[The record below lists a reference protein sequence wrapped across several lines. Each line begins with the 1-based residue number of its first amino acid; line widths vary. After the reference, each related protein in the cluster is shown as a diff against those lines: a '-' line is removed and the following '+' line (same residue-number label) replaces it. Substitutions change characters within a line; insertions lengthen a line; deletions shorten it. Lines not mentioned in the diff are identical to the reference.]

1 MKSFVIATCVV
12 AAWSA
17 SAAAAEIKVLS
28 AGAVE
33 PGLVRAVEAFK
44 RTSGT
49 EVKIQFNTAPQL
61 AKKLA
66 DGESADVLV
75 APPALLD
82 EQTKAG
88 KVVADGRVALGRVGA
103 GVLVRTNATAPDIT
117 TSEALK
123 QALLS
128 ADSIV
133 YNTASS
139 GQYIAKMIEKLGI
152 AGEVKAKTTLYPDAN
167 AVVEHVAKGKG
178 NEIGFSPIPEIK
190 QSEHKGVKLVGPL
203 PADIQNY
210 TSYGAAALSSA
221 ASKDAAKA
229 FLAFLATPEAKQAF
243 VSAGI
248 E

>member
-1 MKSFVIATCVV
+1 MKSFIIAACAV
-12 AAWSA
+12 AAFSA
-17 SAAAAEIKVLS
+17 SAVAAEIKVLS

-33 PGLVRAVEAFK
+33 PGLMRAAEGFK
-44 RTSGT
+44 KASGH
-49 EVKIQFNTAPQL
+49 ELRVQYNTAPQL

-66 DGESADVLV
+66 DGETGDILI

-82 EQTKAG
+82 EQAKAN
-88 KVVADGRVALGRVGA
+88 KVSADGRVMLGRVGA
-103 GVLVRTNATAPDIT
+103 GVMVRANASPPNIAT
-117 TSEALK
+117 TDALK
-123 QALLS
+123 QALLG

-152 AGEVKAKTTLYPDAN
+152 ADQVKAKTTLYPDAA

-178 NEIGFSPIPEIK
+178 NEIGFSPVPEIK
-190 QSEHKGVKLVGPL
+190 MSEPKGVKLVGPL

-210 TSYGAAALSSA
+210 TTYGAAELTGGT
-221 ASKDAAKA
+221 SKDAAKA
-229 FLAFLATPEAKQAF
+229 FLAYLATPEAKQTFA
-243 VSAGI
+243 SAGI

>member
-1 MKSFVIATCVV
+1 MKSVIV
-12 AAWSA
+12 AAIL
-17 SAAAAEIKVLS
+17 AAAFAAGATAAEIKVMS

-33 PGLVRAVEAFK
+33 PGLMRAVEAFK
-44 RTSGT
+44 KASGT
-49 EVKIQFNTAPQL
+49 DVKVQFNTAPQL

-66 DGESADVLV
+66 DGEVADVLV
-75 APPALLD
+75 APPGLLD
-82 EQTKAG
+82 EQTKAE
-88 KVVADGRVALGRVGA
+88 KASADGRVALGRVGA
-103 GVLVRTNATAPDIT
+103 GVLVRSDASPPNIATT
-117 TSEALK
+117 EALK

-133 YNTASS
+133 YNKASS
-139 GQYIAKMIEKLGI
+139 GQYIAKMIDKLGI
-152 AGEVKAKTTLYPDAN
+152 ADQVKSKTTLYPDAN

-210 TSYGAAALSSA
+210 TSYGAAQLTGAT
-221 ASKDAAKA
+221 SKDAAKA
-229 FLAFLATPEAKQAF
+229 FLAFLATPESRQAF
-243 VSAGI
+243 ASAGI

>member
-1 MKSFVIATCVV
+1 MKSFIIAACAV
-12 AAWSA
+12 AAFSA
-17 SAAAAEIKVLS
+17 SAVAAEIKVLS

-33 PGLVRAVEAFK
+33 PGLMRAAEGFK
-44 RTSGT
+44 KASGH
-49 EVKIQFNTAPQL
+49 ELRVQYNTAPQL

-66 DGESADVLV
+66 DGETGDILI

-82 EQTKAG
+82 EQAKAN
-88 KVVADGRVALGRVGA
+88 KISPQGRATIGRVGA
-103 GVLVRTNATAPDIT
+103 GVMVRADASPPNIATT
-117 TSEALK
+117 EALK
-123 QALLS
+123 QALLD

-152 AGEVKAKTTLYPDAN
+152 ADQVKAKTTLYPDAA
-167 AVVEHVAKGKG
+167 AVVAHVAMGKG
-178 NEIGFSPIPEIK
+178 NEIGFSPVPEIK
-190 QSEHKGVKLVGPL
+190 MSEPKGVKLVGPL

-210 TSYGAAALSSA
+210 TTYGAAELTGG

-229 FLAFLATPEAKQAF
+229 FLAYLATPEAKQTFA
-243 VSAGI
+243 SAGI